1 MMAIFGL
8 LGGIANLFPGLM
20 AFFQR
25 RSDQHAGAVSQ
36 AVAET
41 SASVKVETAMAT
53 AEADAPKTQAAV
65 IAALDTGAF

>member
-8 LGGIANLFPGLM
+8 LSGVANLFSGLM

-25 RSDQHAGAVSQ
+25 RSDQRAGAVAQ
-36 AVAET
+36 AAAETAVA
-41 SASVKVETAMAT
+41 VKVEAAIAN

-65 IAALDTGAF
+65 VAALDAGAF

>member
-8 LGGIANLFPGLM
+8 LSGVANLFSGLM

-25 RSDQHAGAVSQ
+25 RSDQRAGAVAQ
-36 AVAET
+36 AVVET
-41 SASVKVETAMAT
+41 SAAVKVETAMAT

-65 IAALDTGAF
+65 IAALDAGAF